1 MSEKDKLAMTVDRMK
16 TETIHA
22 QAMQLE
28 FMRRRLDDAEQKNLE
43 LTKENRTLMLKLA
56 AANRA
61 LEKAIGQV
69 TGGHGGLATPSTN

>member
-28 FMRRRLDDAEQKNLE
+28 FMRRRLDDTEQRNLE
-43 LTKENRTLMLKLA
+43 LTRENRTLMLKLS
-56 AANRA
+56 AANKA
-61 LEKAIGQV
+61 LEKAIERV
-69 TGGHGGLATPSTN
+69 TGGNSELATPSTI